1 MTTARIS
8 LNWRISLYSINLPDH
23 CSPAAIAAG
32 AYFIFYN
39 NAPINT
45 YDLFTQSVNKNA
57 QVKACFKRFHQT
69 LDIYTDLLQ
78 NFRTNNREI
87 AALSA

>member
-23 CSPAAIAAG
+23 CAPAAIAAG
-32 AYFIFYN
+32 AYFIFY
-39 NAPINT
+39 
-45 YDLFTQSVNKNA
+45 DNA
-57 QVKACFKRFHQT
+57 QVKAYFNRFHQT
-69 LDIYTDLLQ
+69 LDTYTDLLQ
-78 NFRTNNREI
+78 NFRANNQEI